1 MQTDRNPM
9 ERAGTDYGLDGE
21 PVFRQWATRRLTLYQ
36 DLGRHVQSTVTD
48 LLQLA
53 SEFTVRMEEE
63 TNQLVERYRR
73 EQAQVEAQVEGMR
86 REMDELRAQM
96 DQEYQ
101 AHMERLRGAQQQQ
114 EDELARARQQQEE
127 ALARTRQQEEEDLTQ
142 QREELAR
149 QRRDQE
155 DELTRQ
161 REDER
166 ESLARQRQQ
175 QEDELAQ
182 LRQRALNA
190 MEEQMRMA
198 QEERDQMLREAYA
211 ERNRVFAQTRQLST
225 RLAELQQALQ
235 GLAGVSAYQSEAG
248 TQWQDEPRAAQAPAE
263 PQTAQAQPAAQLPQD
278 TYDVTEGPY
287 EGQDDAFGAE
297 GVTGIYVG
305 TAESITE
312 VEDTIGDEESS
323 TDEEAGYDVD
333 DSEARYGDVAT
344 DEDEADASL
353 SVDDYDAYPTA
364 TDEELAP
371 LFEFDENLEEEGG
384 APADG
389 LLAPAFED
397 EEPEPSYDLDQLDDY
412 DQDFGEEGQ
421 TAEPS
426 LADELFAPSFEADD
440 DEEGPTSGEAG
451 ADAGAFTFEEFPYE
465 EPAVAEDESGA
476 PVAGFDAQE
485 EFAPEPE
492 ADTEAA
498 ENPRRLVIEGVTRFT
513 LASDLIDRLEQS
525 PTIRDVDLLLYEQTT
540 LLLYVQHD
548 EDVALEAL
556 LGQELGDVLEVV
568 QSKPDVIHLRV
579 RM

>member
-9 ERAGTDYGLDGE
+9 ETAGTDYGLDGE

-86 REMDELRAQM
+86 REMDELRVQM

-114 EDELARARQQQEE
+114 EE
-127 ALARTRQQEEEDLTQ
+127 ALARTRQQEEEDLAR

-161 REDER
+161 RDDER
-166 ESLARQRQQ
+166 DSLARQRQQ

-211 ERNRVFAQTRQLST
+211 ERNRVFAQTRQLSM

-248 TQWQDEPRAAQAPAE
+248 TQWQDEPRSAQASAE
-263 PQTAQAQPAAQLPQD
+263 PQTAQAQPAALLPQD
-278 TYDVTEGPY
+278 TYDVTAGLAE
-287 EGQDDAFGAE
+287 EQDDALGAE

-305 TAESITE
+305 TADSVSE
-312 VEDTIGDEESS
+312 VEDTIDEEESF
-323 TDEEAGYDVD
+323 TDEEAGD
-333 DSEARYGDVAT
+333 DLDDGEARYGDVAT
-344 DEDEADASL
+344 DEEDEDPSL
-353 SVDDYDAYPTA
+353 SIDDYDAYPTA

-371 LFEFDENLEEEGG
+371 LFEFDENLEEGG
-384 APADG
+384 APANG

-412 DQDFGEEGQ
+412 DLESAEEGQ
-421 TAEPS
+421 TGEAS
-426 LADELFAPSFEADD
+426 LTDELFAPSFEADD
-440 DEEGPTSGEAG
+440 DEEGSASGDAG

-465 EPAVAEDESGA
+465 EPAIAEDESGT
-476 PVAGFDAQE
+476 PVAGFEAQE

-492 ADTEAA
+492 AATEAA

-556 LGQELGDVLEVV
+556 LRQELGDVLEVV

>member
-36 DLGRHVQSTVTD
+36 DLGRHVQGTVTD

-96 DQEYQ
+96 DQDYQ
-101 AHMERLRGAQQQQ
+101 AHMERLRGAQQQH
-114 EDELARARQQQEE
+114 EMELARARQQQEE
-127 ALARTRQQEEEDLTQ
+127 TLAHARQQEEEDLAR
-142 QREELAR
+142 QRDELAR

-161 REDER
+161 RDDER

-211 ERNRVFAQTRQLST
+211 ERNRVFAQTRQLSM

-263 PQTAQAQPAAQLPQD
+263 PQTAQSEPAAQLPQETD
-278 TYDVTEGPY
+278 DVTAGSYGE
-287 EGQDDAFGAE
+287 QDDALGAE

-305 TAESITE
+305 TDESITE
-312 VEDTIGDEESS
+312 VEDTIDDEESS
-323 TDEEAGYDVD
+323 TDEEPGDDVD
-333 DSEARYGDVAT
+333 YGEARYGDVAT
-344 DEDEADASL
+344 DEEDEDPSL

-371 LFEFDENLEEEGG
+371 LFEFDENLEER

-397 EEPEPSYDLDQLDDY
+397 EEPESSYDLDPLDDY
-412 DQDFGEEGQ
+412 DQDFAGEGQ
-421 TAEPS
+421 AAEPS
-426 LADELFAPSFEADD
+426 LADELFAPSFEAAD
-440 DEEGPTSGEAG
+440 DEEGPASG
-451 ADAGAFTFEEFPYE
+451 DASAFTFEEFPYE
-465 EPAVAEDESGA
+465 EPAVAEDESGT

-492 ADTEAA
+492 AAAEAA

-548 EDVALEAL
+548 EDVALEVL
-556 LGQELGDVLEVV
+556 LRQELGDVLEVV

>member
-1 MQTDRNPM
+1 MQTDRNPI

-53 SEFTVRMEEE
+53 SEFTIRMEEE

-96 DQEYQ
+96 DQDYQ
-101 AHMERLRGAQQQQ
+101 VHMERLRGAQQQQ
-114 EDELARARQQQEE
+114 EVELARARQQQEE
-127 ALARTRQQEEEDLTQ
+127 MLARTRQQEEEDLAR
-142 QREELAR
+142 QREELVR

-198 QEERDQMLREAYA
+198 HEERDQMLREAYA
-211 ERNRVFAQTRQLST
+211 ERNRVFAQTRQLSM

-248 TQWQDEPRAAQAPAE
+248 AQWQDEPRAAQAPAE

-278 TYDVTEGPY
+278 SFDVTAGLY
-287 EGQDDAFGAE
+287 GGQDDVLGAE

-312 VEDTIGDEESS
+312 VEDTIDDEESS
-323 TDEEAGYDVD
+323 ADDEAGDG
-333 DSEARYGDVAT
+333 EARYGDVAT
-344 DEDEADASL
+344 DEDEASASL

-364 TDEELAP
+364 TDEELAS
-371 LFEFDENLEEEGG
+371 LFELDENLEEEGG

-397 EEPEPSYDLDQLDDY
+397 EEPESSYDLDQLDDY
-412 DQDFGEEGQ
+412 DQDFAGEGQ
-421 TAEPS
+421 AAEPS
-426 LADELFAPSFEADD
+426 LADELFAPSFETDD
-440 DEEGPTSGEAG
+440 DEEGPAYDAG
-451 ADAGAFTFEEFPYE
+451 ADAGAFTFEEFSYE
-465 EPAVAEDESGA
+465 EPAIAEDESGTL
-476 PVAGFDAQE
+476 VAGVGAQE

-492 ADTEAA
+492 AATETA

-556 LGQELGDVLEVV
+556 LRQELGDVLEVV